1 MSASD
6 ERDTD
11 DATDPSRIERQIQ
24 ETRSHLTDT
33 LTALEHKLS
42 ARQITTDVFDSVRDA
57 VMGTGDGQKTM
68 LDLIRRNPLP
78 AAMIGVGLAWMALG
92 TTPRQPRRNAAAA
105 EPPVPETMTTGPEA
119 ALHLDGAARAHGSG
133 SASSSRVGR
142 LQNRAGAMMQQ
153 NPLAVGALGVVIG
166 ALIGVV
172 LPMSRREGELLGG
185 TQAQLADQVS
195 ELGRDALERAR
206 DVAQH
211 AGRAAMDVVQRE
223 LGVKKP
229 GPSRRN
235 GTTDE
240 SIH

>member
-1 MSASD
+1 
-6 ERDTD
+6 
-11 DATDPSRIERQIQ
+11 
-24 ETRSHLTDT
+24 
-33 LTALEHKLS
+33 
-42 ARQITTDVFDSVRDA
+42 
-57 VMGTGDGQKTM
+57 M

-92 TTPRQPRRNAAAA
+92 TSPQQPRRTAAAA
-105 EPPVPETMTTGPEA
+105 PPVPETMMPETMTAGPEA
-119 ALHLDGAARAHGSG
+119 ALHLGGAARAHGSG
-133 SASSSRVGR
+133 SASSSRIGR
-142 LQNRAGAMMQQ
+142 LQHRAGAMMQQ
-153 NPLAVGALGVVIG
+153 NPLAVGALGVVLG
-166 ALIGVV
+166 ALIGMV

-235 GTTDE
+235 GGTDE